1 MVPRS
6 HTIEDRR
13 EIPIYYA
20 SRQMSLAER
29 KYTTKEREA
38 LAVVYACIKIWH
50 DLLGYRIVFHT
61 DHDSLKH
68 LMNKPDL
75 SVRIAKWILLL
86 QEFNYEVVVK
96 PQRPNLMLTSCLVKE
111 ARKQSQTLYHH
122 FRMNFRKK
130 YESSI
135 FLEASHPSSRISL
148 DISQKEDF
156 RPECQGRRKWC
167 FRRR

>member
-96 PQRPNLMLTSCLVKE
+96 PTKAKSNADFMSRQRGPEAISDIVSPFSDEFPKE
-111 ARKQSQTLYHH
+111 V
-122 FRMNFRKK
+122 
-130 YESSI
+130 
-135 FLEASHPSSRISL
+135 
-148 DISQKEDF
+148 
-156 RPECQGRRKWC
+156 
-167 FRRR
+167 